1 MSTQVPGLSRVVVP
15 DNITVHLGAPDQPAE
30 NVTVPFID
38 YIKNVASSELY
49 PTWPESALRANI
61 YAIVSIALNRVFTEW
76 YRSRGY
82 NFDITNNTQYDQAFV
97 PNRGVFDTIDKIVD
111 DIFNDYIARQN
122 QVEPLYAQFCDGRVS
137 KCEGM
142 YQWGTVDL
150 AGQGYVPYE
159 ILQYYYGN
167 NINIVRNAP
176 IVNFEETYPGTPLKV
191 GDNNQYVLLIKMA
204 LNAISVN
211 FPAIPKVYPINGEF
225 TEGMAD
231 AVRAFQ
237 EAFNL
242 PVTGVIDKSTWYEIR
257 KTYVA
262 VRNLAQLTSQGILVS
277 DIPPDIVTEIEEG
290 QVVPRV
296 QLVQYFL
303 NVLSAYYNSIPAVD
317 IDGILGPKTRTSVIE
332 FQKTMGLEPTGIID
346 DATWNSM
353 YNNILGILRAL
364 PPSAI
369 ALPALLFPNTILR
382 EGSEGPSVFIIQEY
396 LAFISS
402 VVPAIPFVNPDGVFG
417 PETRAAVTAF
427 QNQYGLTPDG
437 IVQQATWN
445 RIVQVYRELRFGI
458 QRNQGQFS
466 GTEISQ

>member
-1 MSTQVPGLSRVVVP
+1 MSTQVPGLSTVVIP

-82 NFDITNNTQYDQAFV
+82 NFDITNNTQFDQAFV
-97 PNRGVFDTIDKIVD
+97 PNRGIFDTVDRIVD

-122 QVEPLYAQFCDGRVS
+122 QIEPLYAQFCDGRVS
-137 KCEGM
+137 LCEGLF
-142 YQWGTVDL
+142 QWGTVDL
-150 AGQGYVPYE
+150 AAQGYVPYE
-159 ILQYYYGN
+159 ILQYYYGE

-176 IVNFEETYPGTPLKV
+176 VVNFEETYPGNPLKV

-242 PVTGVIDKSTWYEIR
+242 PETGVIDKATWYEIR
-257 KTYVA
+257 KIYVA

-290 QVVPRV
+290 KVVPRV

-317 IDGILGPKTRTSVIE
+317 IDGILGPKTRTSIIE

-346 DATWNSM
+346 EATWNSM
-353 YNNILGILRAL
+353 YNNILGILKAL

-369 ALPALLFPNTILR
+369 ALPALIFPNTILR
-382 EGSEGPSVFIIQEY
+382 EGSEGPSVYIMQQY

-402 VVPAIPFVNPDGVFG
+402 VVPAIPSVTPDGVFG
-417 PETRAAVTAF
+417 PGTRAAVTAF
-427 QNQYGLTPDG
+427 QRQYGLTPDG
-437 IVQQATWN
+437 IVQEATWN
-445 RIVQVYRELRFGI
+445 RIVQVYRELRFGV
-458 QRNQGQFS
+458 QRNQGQFP
-466 GTEISQ
+466 GNEIS